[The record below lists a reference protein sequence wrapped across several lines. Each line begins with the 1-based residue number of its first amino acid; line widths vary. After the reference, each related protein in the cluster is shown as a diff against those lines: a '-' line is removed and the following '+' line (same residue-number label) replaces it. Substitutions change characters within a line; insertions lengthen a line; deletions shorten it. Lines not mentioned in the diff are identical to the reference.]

1 MKFMKKIITG
11 FAMAV
16 FACIA
21 LLPLQA
27 SAAGEPGIQLLAEE
41 NAASV
46 SLTLPETVREH
57 VYSLELGLKVE
68 SDAPEQLN
76 AEFLF
81 EEGLAKIA
89 EYRYHEDTGILKI
102 YLSGNRA
109 LFEGESLKLGKAV
122 FSAADQEGVAVRVS
136 VVEDSLKV
144 VNGTKAESLQKITY
158 PEAIE
163 VKNGGTS
170 DNEPGEGNG
179 GSDGSDGTEGN
190 GGPDG
195 SDGTE
200 GNGNPDEDMD
210 SVQALRAELEKT
222 LALAKTYKK
231 EEYTADSFAKLEEAI
246 KAAEEILGKQDAAKE
261 ELDAAL
267 KNLENA
273 IGALVIQ
280 KAPDTET
287 TQDNTTE
294 KVPDTPQKSVKT
306 GDNSVIILW
315 AVSFM
320 MSVGAIGFVVYR
332 RNRYR
337 R

>member
-21 LLPLQA
+21 LLPLQV
-27 SAAGEPGIQLLAEE
+27 SAAGEPGIQLQAEE

-57 VYSLELGLKVE
+57 VYSLELSLRVE

-81 EEGLAKIA
+81 EEGMAKIA

-109 LFEGESLKLGKAV
+109 LFEGEFLKLGKAV
-122 FSAADQEGVAVRVS
+122 FSAADQEGVTVRVS

-144 VNGTKAESLQKITY
+144 VNGTKAEALQKITY
-158 PEAIE
+158 PETIE

-170 DNEPGEGNG
+170 DNEPGDGNG
-179 GSDGSDGTEGN
+179 ETDGSDGSEGN
-190 GGPDG
+190 DG
-195 SDGTE
+195 SDG
-200 GNGNPDEDMD
+200 NGDTDEDKD

>member
-21 LLPLQA
+21 LLPLQV
-27 SAAGEPGIQLLAEE
+27 SAAGEPGIQLQAEE

-57 VYSLELGLKVE
+57 VYSLELSLRVE

-109 LFEGESLKLGKAV
+109 LFEGEFLKLGKAV
-122 FSAADQEGVAVRVS
+122 FSAADQEGVTVRVS

-144 VNGTKAESLQKITY
+144 VNGTKAEALQKITY
-158 PEAIE
+158 PETIE

-170 DNEPGEGNG
+170 DNEPGDGNG
-179 GSDGSDGTEGN
+179 ETDGSDGSEGN
-190 GGPDG
+190 DG
-195 SDGTE
+195 SDG
-200 GNGNPDEDMD
+200 NGDTDEDKD

-273 IGALVIQ
+273 IGALVVQ

>member
-21 LLPLQA
+21 LLPLQV
-27 SAAGEPGIQLLAEE
+27 SAAGEPGIQLQAEE

-57 VYSLELGLKVE
+57 VYSLELSLRVE

-81 EEGLAKIA
+81 EEGMAKIA

-109 LFEGESLKLGKAV
+109 LFEGEFLKLGKAV
-122 FSAADQEGVAVRVS
+122 FSAADQEGVTVRVS

-144 VNGTKAESLQKITY
+144 VNGTKAEALQKITY
-158 PEAIE
+158 PETIE

-170 DNEPGEGNG
+170 DNEPGDGNG
-179 GSDGSDGTEGN
+179 ETDGSDGSEGN
-190 GGPDG
+190 DG
-195 SDGTE
+195 SDG
-200 GNGNPDEDMD
+200 NGDTDEDKD

-261 ELDAAL
+261 EFDAAL

-320 MSVGAIGFVVYR
+320 MSVGAIGFVLYR

>member
-21 LLPLQA
+21 LLPLQV
-27 SAAGEPGIQLLAEE
+27 SAAGEPGIQLQAEE

-57 VYSLELGLKVE
+57 VYSLELSLRVE

-109 LFEGESLKLGKAV
+109 LFEGEFLKLGKAV
-122 FSAADQEGVAVRVS
+122 FSAADQEGVTVRVS

-144 VNGTKAESLQKITY
+144 VNGTKAEALQKITY
-158 PEAIE
+158 PETIE

-170 DNEPGEGNG
+170 DNESGDGNG
-179 GSDGSDGTEGN
+179 ETDGSDGSEGN
-190 GGPDG
+190 DG
-195 SDGTE
+195 SDG
-200 GNGNPDEDMD
+200 NGDTDEDKD

-315 AVSFM
+315 AVSLM
-320 MSVGAIGFVVYR
+320 MSVGAIGFVLYR

>member
-21 LLPLQA
+21 LLPLQV
-27 SAAGEPGIQLLAEE
+27 SAAGEPGIQLQAEE

-57 VYSLELGLKVE
+57 VYSLELSLRVE

-109 LFEGESLKLGKAV
+109 LFEGEFLKLGKAV
-122 FSAADQEGVAVRVS
+122 FSAADQEGVTVRVS

-144 VNGTKAESLQKITY
+144 VNGTKAEALQKITY
-158 PEAIE
+158 PETIE

-170 DNEPGEGNG
+170 DNEPGDGNG
-179 GSDGSDGTEGN
+179 ETDGSDGSEGN
-190 GGPDG
+190 DG
-195 SDGTE
+195 SDG
-200 GNGNPDEDMD
+200 NGDTDEDKD